1 MLSPVKAL
9 LDANVLY
16 SHHLRSLLLLL
27 AQNDV
32 FDARWSELIE
42 QECLSASKDRS
53 RVITRICCRRTR

>member
-16 SHHLRSLLLLL
+16 SNHLRNLLLQL
-27 AQNDV
+27 AKNDV

-42 QECLSASKDRS
+42 QDGSETWS
-53 RVITRICCRRTR
+53 RRRARE